1 MDFGRGLTRRQAL
14 AGGGSLVLAGSASA
28 ETDAGWVEAVRGE
41 GYAQR
46 AAERLALQQ
55 NSRLFV
61 NDRVETGGD
70 SRLGLRLGRTT
81 QVKLGAYARV
91 RIDNFIVNAG
101 GVLELQNGE
110 MMFDRPEGAPPARFS
125 VRSPFALIAVRGTR
139 FFAGMSNGVFGVF
152 VARGSVNV
160 SASGKTVT
168 VLRGQ
173 GTNIIGVGGPPSD
186 PTAWGQPRIQSAM
199 ASVT

>member
-1 MDFGRGLTRRQAL
+1 MDFGHGLTRRQAL
-14 AGGGSLVLAGSASA
+14 AGAGSLLVTGSALA
-28 ETDAGWVEAVRGE
+28 ETDAGWVETVRGE

-46 AAERLALQQ
+46 AAERLTLQQ

-61 NDRVETGGD
+61 NDRVETGGE
-70 SRLGLRLGRTT
+70 SRLGLRLGRST
-81 QVKLGAYARV
+81 QVKLGAHARV
-91 RIDNFIVNAG
+91 RIDNFLVNAG

-110 MMFDRPEGAPPARFS
+110 MLFDRPEGAPPARFS

-152 VARGSVNV
+152 CARGRVDV

-173 GTNIIGVGGPPSD
+173 GTNIIGIGGTPSD

-199 ASVT
+199 ASVS